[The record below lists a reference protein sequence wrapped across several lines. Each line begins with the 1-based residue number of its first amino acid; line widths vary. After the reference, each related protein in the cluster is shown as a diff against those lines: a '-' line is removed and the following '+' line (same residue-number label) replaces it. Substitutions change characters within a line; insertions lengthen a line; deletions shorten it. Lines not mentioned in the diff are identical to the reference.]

1 MGVLFSSCSRRKAF
15 PLNKVYKGGRRQ
27 EIKFGF
33 GLKPCRLTTQIYFM
47 MCTADHRVGVCVV
60 ECWHDP
66 MVHRSQC
73 YTQHWA
79 GPFSYDLPL
88 PGTERFTRKF
98 SQIPGKLSKMK

>member
-47 MCTADHRVGVCVV
+47 MCTADHRVGVCV
-60 ECWHDP
+60 
-66 MVHRSQC
+66 
-73 YTQHWA
+73 A
-79 GPFSYDLPL
+79 GMLARPHGPQITMLHSALGRPFFL
-88 PGTERFTRKF
+88 
-98 SQIPGKLSKMK
+98 